1 MFLAL
6 CAEVAV
12 GGDYRYYPN
21 GLFVMQPDKNQV
33 QRPAKPGGAK
43 SPPGKVP
50 RLVVPKFGKP
60 SVIAPKSGKP
70 RVVAKRR
77 QPRVARKPLPPNF
90 NPRFPDE
97 VDFLTA
103 NKPPPRWRTRY
114 YAVAIVLHIAA
125 LVFVG
130 YKMVYEP
137 IVKQLPPPDLPAMKF
152 AGDGLK
158 PVGTENIPGPPAPPD
173 HSLDKLVEAAPQVGP
188 TPTVPRGLT
197 VPTRAPRTVANLP
210 IIALFNPKIPG
221 NLTAS
226 SAVQGAGGTSN
237 DPFVGRRSGSSRGG
251 AVKRYGGSDA
261 SEAAVLK
268 ALQWLKKNQNTGQA
282 EMGSWG
288 NQYKVA
294 MTGLALLAFLGHGE
308 THESQEFEQT
318 IKEALNFLATQ
329 ADQSQAPTSGYIGT
343 ARFEYQHPI
352 AAYAMCEDYALTH
365 YTALKPVCIAA
376 VTLII
381 NAQRPDGSWDY
392 DYNTGPGGVYN
403 LKNRPSGDSSISAW
417 NLQALV
423 AAKNTGLEIPGL
435 EEALRRCRSWF
446 HAIYSREE
454 GRFGYS
460 VPDRMHSDALDGIGV
475 LALQLLGDG
484 DAAEI
489 KQTLPRLL
497 TVETKFRSANANS
510 TYGWYYITQALF
522 HVGGHWWAEWNTRLR
537 DQLIENQEAD
547 GSWGSPGSAAWQDNM
562 TTNKVKGKDA
572 KVYHTTLMCLAL
584 EVYYRFLPTFNVM
597 KTAHHEPP
605 PPAAR

>member
-1 MFLAL
+1 M
-6 CAEVAV
+6 
-12 GGDYRYYPN
+12 D
-21 GLFVMQPDKNQV
+21 PDKNQE
-33 QRPAKPGGAK
+33 QRPAKPAGK
-43 SPPGKVP
+43 KPPPGKLP
-50 RLVVPKFGKP
+50 RVVTPKP
-60 SVIAPKSGKP
+60 GKP

-77 QPRVARKPLPPNF
+77 QPRAKPPPLPPNF

-103 NKPPPRWRTRY
+103 QKPPPKWRSRY
-114 YAVAIVLHIAA
+114 YAAAAVLHVA
-125 LVFVG
+125 LLTFLG

-137 IVKQLPPPDLPAMKF
+137 IMKKEPPPDLPVMKI

-158 PVGTENIPGPPAPPD
+158 PVGPENIPAPPAPPNR
-173 HSLDKLVEAAPQVGP
+173 SLDKLVDAAPQVGP
-188 TPTVPRGLT
+188 TPTVPRGIT
-197 VPTRAPRTVANLP
+197 VPTRAPTSARSLP
-210 IIALFNPKIPG
+210 IVALFNPKIPG
-221 NLTAS
+221 NI
-226 SAVQGAGGTSN
+226 SAPRGVQGAAGASN
-237 DPFVGRRSGSSRGG
+237 DPFVGRRSGNARGG

-282 EMGSWG
+282 ELGSWG
-288 NQYKVA
+288 AQYKVA

-308 THESQEFEQT
+308 THESPEFEQT

-352 AAYAMCEDYALTH
+352 ATYALCEDYALTR
-365 YTALKPVCIAA
+365 YAALKPVCEAAIA
-376 VTLII
+376 LII

-417 NLQALV
+417 NVQALV
-423 AAKNTGLEIPGL
+423 AARNTGLNFPGL
-435 EEALRRCRSWF
+435 DDALRRSRSWF
-446 HAIYSREE
+446 HAIYSREQ
-454 GRFGYS
+454 GRFGYA

-475 LALQLLGDG
+475 LCLQQLGDSES
-484 DAAEI
+484 AEV

-497 TVETKFRSANANS
+497 TVESKYRAGNANS

-522 HVGGHWWAEWNTRLR
+522 HAGGHWWAEWNSRLR
-537 DQLIENQEAD
+537 DQLVENQEAD

-562 TTNKVKGKDA
+562 TSNKVKGKDS

-584 EVYYRFLPTFNVM
+584 EVYYRFLPSFNVF
-597 KTAHHEPP
+597 KTP
-605 PPAAR
+605 PPATPPAAAR

>member
-1 MFLAL
+1 MHP
-6 CAEVAV
+6 EK
-12 GGDYRYYPN
+12 R
-21 GLFVMQPDKNQV
+21 QV
-33 QRPAKPGGAK
+33 QRSVKPTGVK
-43 SPPGKVP
+43 PPPGKTP
-50 RLVVPKFGKP
+50 RLVA
-60 SVIAPKSGKP
+60 SKSGKP

-90 NPRFPDE
+90 KPRFPDE

-103 NKPPPRWRTRY
+103 HKPPPKWRTRY
-114 YAVAIVLHIAA
+114 YAAAIVLHVVA
-125 LVFVG
+125 LIFLG
-130 YKMVYEP
+130 YKMLYEP
-137 IVKQLPPPDLPAMKF
+137 IVKQLPPDDLPVMKLV
-152 AGDGLK
+152 GDGLK
-158 PVGTENIPGPPAPPD
+158 PVGPENVPGPPAPPD
-173 HSLDKLVEAAPQVGP
+173 HSLDKLVDAAPQVGP

-197 VPTRAPRTVANLP
+197 VPTRALRTIANLP

-221 NLTAS
+221 NITAAS
-226 SAVQGAGGTSN
+226 PVQGGGGTSN
-237 DPFVGRRSGSSRGG
+237 DPFVGRRTGSARGG

-268 ALQWLKKNQNTGQA
+268 ALKWLKKNQNTGQA

-288 NQYKVA
+288 SQYKVA
-294 MTGLALLAFLGHGE
+294 MTGLALLAFLGHGD
-308 THESQEFEQT
+308 THESPEFEQT

-329 ADQSQAPTSGYIGT
+329 SDQSQAPTSGYIGT

-352 AAYAMCEDYALTH
+352 ATYAMCEDYALTH
-365 YTALKPVCIAA
+365 YAALKPVCINA

-417 NLQALV
+417 NVQALV

-435 EEALRRCRSWF
+435 DEALRRSHSWF
-446 HAIYSREE
+446 HAIYSREQ
-454 GRFGYS
+454 GRFGYA
-460 VPDRMHSDALDGIGV
+460 VPDRLHSDALDGIGV
-475 LALQLLGDG
+475 LSLQLLGDS

-497 TVETKFRSANANS
+497 TVETKFRSGNANS

-537 DQLIENQEAD
+537 DQLVENQDAD

-562 TTNKVKGKDA
+562 TTNKVKGKDTR
-572 KVYHTTLMCLAL
+572 VYHTTLMCLAL
-584 EVYYRFLPTFNVM
+584 EVYYRFLPTFNIM
-597 KTAHHEPP
+597 KTARQEMPSA
-605 PPAAR
+605 AAR